1 MFELF
6 TVSNI
11 THNLRSEINFSVDIA
26 RALYI
31 RRKYFSFSCIEDLM
45 TVPQIIRQL
54 MNLRQKQKSET
65 NKNVFI
71 LFRRNISS
79 MFASLHEETLII
91 LFERSVWMLLA
102 ATGSHWNTMLL
113 TYTSSEVKKVLK
125 NLPNLGWF
133 FLLFLYSVDENN
145 IVLCETSSEAREF
158 AGNMNFL

>member
-45 TVPQIIRQL
+45 TVPQIVRQL

-91 LFERSVWMLLA
+91 LFERSV
-102 ATGSHWNTMLL
+102 
-113 TYTSSEVKKVLK
+113 
-125 NLPNLGWF
+125 
-133 FLLFLYSVDENN
+133 
-145 IVLCETSSEAREF
+145 
-158 AGNMNFL
+158 